1 MMINEKY
8 ILKDDD
14 KPFIKFQDFYE
25 LVLAKHKNNYGEKS
39 SYIINNNVNNIFKKI
54 YDMNS
59 QDRNLLVVGKV
70 QSGKTSNLELLTALL
85 FDNDYQIGVIYGGYD
100 NKLLEQTI
108 SRFKKTFLEMTEK
121 GKLIIINS
129 LNDSI
134 DGLRKDDFLK
144 RQIEQGTKVLVIT
157 LKKAKGIDKVAN
169 QFLGVGIKEKTSFII
184 DDEGDQASLN
194 TEFKKKKESATYKSI
209 TNMINFLKKPVYIST
224 TATPYAIVFQPSFS
238 LIKPHG
244 VCLIEPGVGYNGANF
259 FHLDDDHII
268 VLDGKEKYEIKDT
281 LIHFL
286 ISSAILA
293 TEHSGIKTNMVIHI
307 AKEISKHNETEEE
320 VRDILLEFSDLS
332 QKYPEI
338 FENIIKDRYNRSFFN
353 QEILDKYD
361 VNSVIKILKN
371 EILKNTF
378 IIMQHGQGKD
388 SQTMIDS
395 KRFKINIGGE
405 LLQRGVT
412 FDNLVTTY
420 FTRWAKKSNI
430 DTTLQR
436 ARWFG
441 YRRKIGHIM
450 KVFMPIEIKQ
460 EFSNLTELENDVWS
474 QFEDVQNDNS
484 QFEDIIINL
493 TNTNLQPSRKNVID
507 VEDYS
512 YKRKWYNQKTGFFD
526 KTIVDKNNE
535 VISSFISKYEF
546 IDSSL
551 GRTDD
556 KENVRLS
563 TIDAETIKELIDNL
577 RDSILFLPPFTSIQ
591 FDKVLETQENVDV
604 IIMSLD
610 GNSTRTRSFI
620 DNKISALQQ
629 GADTMNDERQ
639 KYKGDAHVINNPDRL
654 TIQIFNIL
662 PEEEGILKNE
672 YQQFMLSIY
681 IPTKGR
687 YMKGRV

>member
-1 MMINEKY
+1 MNNEKY
-8 ILKDDD
+8 MIREDN

-25 LVLAKHKNNYGEKS
+25 LVLTKHKSSYGEKS
-39 SYIINNNVNNIFKKI
+39 SHIIKNNVNNIFKKI
-54 YDMNS
+54 HNMNS
-59 QDRNLLVVGKV
+59 QNRNLLVVGKV

-85 FDNDYQIGVIYGGYD
+85 FDNDYQIGIIYGGYD
-100 NKLLEQTI
+100 NKLLEQTV
-108 SRFKKTFLEMTEK
+108 SRFKKTFLEMTER

-129 LNDSI
+129 LGDSI

-144 RQIEQGTKVLVIT
+144 RQIEQGTKVLFIT

-169 QFLGVGIKEKTSFII
+169 QFLGVGIKDKSSFII

-194 TEFKKKKESATYKSI
+194 TEFKKRKESSTYKSI
-209 TNMINFLKKPVYIST
+209 TNMISFLKKPVYIST
-224 TATPYAIVFQPSFS
+224 TATPYAIVFQPYFS
-238 LIKPHG
+238 LIKPHD
-244 VCLIEPGVGYNGANF
+244 VCLVEPGVDYNGANF
-259 FHLDDDHII
+259 FHLDDKHII
-268 VLDGKEKYEIKDT
+268 VLNGKNNYELRDAI
-281 LIHFL
+281 IHFL
-286 ISSAILA
+286 ISTAILSI
-293 TEHSGIKTNMVIHI
+293 EHSGIKTNMVIHI

-320 VRDILLEFSDLS
+320 VRYIMSELSDLS
-332 QKYPEI
+332 QKYPGI
-338 FENIIKDRYNRSFFN
+338 FRDVIMEKFKDSFFN

-361 VNSVIKILKN
+361 IDFVIKSLKN
-371 EILKNTF
+371 EVLKNTF

-388 SQTMIDS
+388 SQTMINS

-420 FTRWAKKSNI
+420 FTRWAKKGNI

-441 YRRKIGHIM
+441 YRRKIENVM

-460 EFSNLTELENDVWS
+460 EFSNLTELENDVWA
-474 QFEDVQNDNS
+474 QFDDVQNDNS
-484 QFEDIIINL
+484 QLQDIIIDL
-493 TNTNLQPSRKNVID
+493 TDTNLQPSRKNVID
-507 VEDYS
+507 VENYS
-512 YKRKWYNQKTGFFD
+512 YKKKWYNQKTGFFD

-535 VISSFISKYEF
+535 IISSFISKCKF
-546 IDSSL
+546 TNISL

-563 TIDAETIKELIDNL
+563 TINLDAIKLLIKDL
-577 RDSILFLPPFTSIQ
+577 KCGILSLSPFTSIE
-591 FDKVLETQENVDV
+591 FDKVLEKQDNIDV
-604 IIMSLD
+604 ILMFLD
-610 GNSTRTRSFI
+610 DKSTRSRSFVEG
-620 DNKISALQQ
+620 KISALQQ

-654 TIQIFNIL
+654 TMQIFNVL
-662 PEEEGILKNE
+662 PEEEGTPKDE

-681 IPTKGR
+681 IPAKGR
-687 YMKGRV
+687 YMKGRI